1 MNRLLHIGL
10 ASGLAFLS
18 IATSNTT
25 LQAQV
30 LAFPEAEGFGKYA
43 TGARTN
49 LSSATVYHVTN
60 LNDSGPG
67 SFRDAVSQSNR
78 FVVFDVGG
86 IANIDSVIPVKSN
99 ITIAGQTAPGG
110 FTLYS
115 DRISFTGSSNLI
127 SRHFAV
133 RKGAAS
139 GRTDTASIA
148 RGTNMIFDHMSFTWG
163 VDANFDINPDSGFVI
178 DDITIQN
185 SIVGQGLDN
194 VGHSTGGLMQPGSGG
209 SVSVIKSLYA
219 DNVTRNPKVR
229 YENEFINNVVYG
241 WETAAYIM
249 GDTNNADS
257 HANVEGNYFIEGP
270 INGGGPFNSG
280 TSRFNIFADDNWVDT
295 DRDGVLNGAL
305 VTSYPGATV
314 VGTRHN
320 FPTTT
325 TMTAQQAV
333 THVMENAGPNIVRDV
348 VDQRMMDEVASYGTL
363 GGVIERES
371 HLFPNFGSDPT
382 YLNPRARLVDGDND
396 GVADNWENNKGLNPS
411 NGSDWKQL
419 NASGYTRLE
428 EYVNELGADGALTTS
443 NGGNWTSPATWNQGL
458 PKLADEAIV
467 VGNLTVN
474 GGQGFARRL
483 NLNGSLTVTSG
494 TVDVFDTA
502 TITGTS
508 TISGGTVTAGRL
520 LLGSTGQSATLNVHT
535 GATLRSATIASNGG
549 GPSLSFNGGIFQ
561 SGGLTN
567 IQVATSLGAS
577 GATIDTDGFDAT
589 MSGPISGA
597 GGLTKQ
603 GDGELFLGTANTYNG
618 PTNLQQGQLRITSS
632 AALQSSSAIHLTAG
646 TQLNVS
652 SIPGGYIV
660 PTSQVVDGS
669 GQIQGDVQASAGSVI
684 RPVGGE
690 FLVDFYALGI
700 QAEDLSLTSDWAVF
714 SNALH
719 GTGNGGS
726 YSGSDLNGGGIVMVN
741 NQSLSGPA
749 SSGLISTTVDIPES
763 GTWYLFARVA
773 EPSTSVVLGDEATHA
788 GGNNSLWVSASSSNL
803 QTTTS
808 NFDEV
813 QTPDNAADLAKWV
826 KLSPTL
832 SALSGVSNALNNGIN
847 YDLSSGTK
855 TFAIGGREVGT
866 VLDGFVLANENLTAA
881 QLDEVLNGTEVFGT
895 STGMTITGSFTQ
907 QSGSLFEID
916 LSESET
922 DALLVGGTA
931 TLAGELSVNL
941 LEGYLPESSD
951 SFTILTA
958 STLLSEF
965 ANASNGS
972 RINTTG
978 VSGSFL
984 VTYNYTDDI
993 VQLSDFQAGTPG
1005 DFDGD
1010 GDVDG
1015 QDFLAL
1021 QRLGSPTATNIAAW
1035 QQNYGAGS
1043 PGFITSQTTTIPEP
1057 SILTLFLLATGTN
1070 LSLFRKLRSFEL

>member
-1 MNRLLHIGL
+1 M
-10 ASGLAFLS
+10 
-18 IATSNTT
+18 
-25 LQAQV
+25 QAQV
-30 LAFPEAEGFGKYA
+30 LAFPEAEGFGRFA

-67 SFRDAVSQSNR
+67 SFRDAVSRSNR

-86 IANIDSVIPVKSN
+86 IANINSVIPVASN

-110 FTLYS
+110 FTIYD

-148 RGTNMIFDHMSFTWG
+148 RGSNMIFDHMSFTWG
-163 VDANFDINPDSGFVI
+163 VDANFDINPDSGHVI

-185 SIVGQGLDN
+185 SIIGQGLDA

-209 SVSVIKSLYA
+209 SVSVIRSLYA

-249 GDTNNADS
+249 GDTSNADS

-270 INGGGPFNSG
+270 INGGAPFRSG
-280 TSRFNIFADDNWVDT
+280 SSRFNIFANDNWVDP
-295 DRDGVLNGAL
+295 DRDGVLDGSL

-314 VGTRHN
+314 VGTRHA

-325 TMTAQQAV
+325 TMTAHQAV
-333 THVMENAGPNIVRDV
+333 NHVMENVGPNIVRDV
-348 VDQRMMDEVASYGTL
+348 VDQRMVDEVASFGTL

-371 HLFPNFGSDPT
+371 HLFPNFGTDPT
-382 YLNPRARLVDGDND
+382 YLNPRARLVDSDRD
-396 GVADNWENNKGLNPS
+396 GIADNWETNRGLNPN
-411 NGSDWKQL
+411 NGADWKPL
-419 NASGYTRLE
+419 NGAGYTRLE
-428 EYVNELGADGALTTS
+428 EYINELGGDGSITTS
-443 NGGNWTSPATWNQGL
+443 SGGNWTTPATWNQGL
-458 PKLADEAIV
+458 PQLADEAIA
-467 VGNLTVN
+467 VGNLSIS
-474 GGQGFARRL
+474 GGQAFARRL
-483 NLNGSLTVTSG
+483 NLNGSLNVSGG

-502 TITGTS
+502 IITGS
-508 TISGGTVTAGRL
+508 SNINGGTVTAGRM
-520 LLGSTGQSATLNVHT
+520 LLGATGQASALNVQS
-535 GATLRSATIASNGG
+535 GATLRSATLASNGG
-549 GPSLSFNGGIFQ
+549 TPSLSLDGGTFQ
-561 SGGLTN
+561 SGGPTS
-567 IQVATSLGAS
+567 IQVATTLGAS
-577 GATIDTDGFDAT
+577 GGNIDTDGFDAT
-589 MSGPISGA
+589 VAGPISGI

-603 GDGELFLGTANTYNG
+603 GDGELFLSVANTYSG
-618 PTNLQQGQLRITSS
+618 PTTIQQGHLRIATS
-632 AALQSSSAIHLTAG
+632 AALQNSSSLDFAGG

-652 SIPGGYIV
+652 GIAGGYV
-660 PTSQVVDGS
+660 MPAGQVLDGS
-669 GQIQGDVQASAGSVI
+669 GQIQGDLRATAGSIV

-690 FLVDFYALGI
+690 FLADFYALGI
-700 QAEDLSLTSDWAVF
+700 QAEDLTLSSDWAVF
-714 SNALH
+714 NNATH

-726 YSGSDLNGGGIVMVN
+726 YSGADLNGGGIIMVN
-741 NQSLSGPA
+741 NQSLSAPA
-749 SSGLISTTVDIPES
+749 TSGLISTTIDVPES

-773 EPSTSVVLGDEATHA
+773 EPSTSVVPGDEATHA

-803 QTTTS
+803 QASTS

-813 QTPDNAADLAKWV
+813 QTPDNAADSANWV

-832 SALSGVSNALNNGIN
+832 SALTGVSNALNSGIN
-847 YDLSSGTK
+847 YSLFAGTK
-855 TFAIGGREVGT
+855 MFAIGGREVGT
-866 VLDGFVLANENLTAA
+866 VLDGFVLTNENLTAA
-881 QLDEVLNGTEVFGT
+881 QLDEALNGTEVFGT
-895 STGMTITGSFTQ
+895 STGMTITGNFTQ
-907 QSGSLFEID
+907 QAGSLFEID

-931 TLAGELSVNL
+931 NLSGDLSVNL
-941 LEGYLPESSD
+941 LEGFQPQSSD

-965 ANASNGS
+965 ANASHGS
-972 RINTTG
+972 RISTTG

-984 VTYNYTDDI
+984 VTYDYIEDI

-1015 QDFLAL
+1015 QDFLTL
-1021 QRLGSPTATNIAAW
+1021 QRLGTPTASNLAAW
-1035 QQNYGAGS
+1035 QQNYGTGS
-1043 PGFITSQTTTIPEP
+1043 PAVSTSQATTIPEP
-1057 SILTLFLLATGTN
+1057 SSLLTLVLGLGLGLN
-1070 LSLFRKLRSFEL
+1070 LFHTSRSSER